1 MAAESEP
8 RILILIPAY
17 NEAERIPAV
26 ITASKAFG
34 PVLVVDDGSKDDTS
48 AAAQAAGAHV
58 IRQEPNQGKGAALV
72 RGFKYGLEQ
81 NYDAVLTLDAD
92 GQHDPQ
98 EIPLFIQDFKSN
110 CSDLIIGKRDF
121 SKMPFPRNI
130 TNQIGTWSF
139 SDAMQQYIPDNQ
151 SGYRLHSK
159 RLLQE
164 ALTSSEHGFEFEV
177 EIILR
182 CVLKGYKISWIPIKT
197 IYNTKQN
204 SKISPLKHAWKFYNL
219 VYKARL
225 IIRAQKKTTS
235 NFR

>member
-1 MAAESEP
+1 MAAGNDP

-17 NEAERIPAV
+17 NEADRVPAV
-26 ITASKAFG
+26 ISASRVYG

-48 AAAQAAGAHV
+48 AVAKAAGAEV
-58 IRQEPNQGKGAALV
+58 LRQEPNQGKGAALI
-72 RGFKYGLEQ
+72 RGFKYGFD
-81 NYDAVLTLDAD
+81 NGYDAVLTLDAD
-92 GQHDPQ
+92 GQHDPE
-98 EIPLFIQDFKSN
+98 EIPLFIQDFVTN
-110 CSDLIIGKRDF
+110 GSDLIIGKRDF

-130 TNQIGTWSF
+130 TNRIGTWSF

-164 ALTSSEHGFEFEV
+164 ALTSSEHGFECEV

-182 CVLKGYKISWIPIKT
+182 SVLKGFKISWIPIKT

-204 SKISPLKHAWKFYNL
+204 SKISPLRHAWKFYHL
-219 VYKARL
+219 VYRTRK
-225 IIRAQKKTTS
+225 IIREHKK
-235 NFR
+235 RL